1 VEGIRQNKLPVAKS
15 LVDMPPF
22 DPAHPD
28 PVAKFD
34 IPAEPARAAQRP
46 YGQ

>member
-1 VEGIRQNKLPVAKS
+1 VEGIRQAKLPIVKY

-34 IPAEPARAAQRP
+34 IPAEPSGRTQRP
-46 YGQ
+46 LGQ